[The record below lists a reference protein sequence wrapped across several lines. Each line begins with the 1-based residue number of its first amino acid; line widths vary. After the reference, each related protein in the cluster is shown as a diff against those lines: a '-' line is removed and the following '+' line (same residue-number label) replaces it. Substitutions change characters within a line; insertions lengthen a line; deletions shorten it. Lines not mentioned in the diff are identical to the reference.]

1 MKKVSLYEITGGALQ
16 EQFER
21 AFERVIENLA
31 DPNTSYKEA
40 RKITISLTFK
50 QNERRDD
57 VACDVLVAEKL
68 ATPAPTTAPTK
79 TAFAVGRDL
88 KTGELYAEEY
98 GRSQMSID
106 DIDAE
111 REESIE
117 TATTENPKILNLRH
131 CN

>member
-16 EQFER
+16 EQFEK
-21 AFERVIENLA
+21 AFEKVIENLA

-68 ATPAPTTAPTK
+68 ATPAPTK

-106 DIDAE
+106 DIDAD
-111 REESIE
+111 REETTDPATNE
-117 TATTENPKILNLRH
+117 TPKILNLRH

>member
-68 ATPAPTTAPTK
+68 ATTAPAK

-111 REESIE
+111 REEAIE
-117 TATTENPKILNLRH
+117 TATTESPKILNLRH

>member
-1 MKKVSLYEITGGALQ
+1 MKKVSLHEITGGSLQ

-31 DPNTSYKEA
+31 DPNTSYKEP

-68 ATPAPTTAPTK
+68 APQGATR
-79 TAFAVGRDL
+79 TAFSVGRNL

-98 GRSQMSID
+98 GRNQMSIN
-106 DIDAE
+106 DIYT
-111 REESIE
+111 EEEAITEQPS
-117 TATTENPKILNLRH
+117 ENPKILNLRH